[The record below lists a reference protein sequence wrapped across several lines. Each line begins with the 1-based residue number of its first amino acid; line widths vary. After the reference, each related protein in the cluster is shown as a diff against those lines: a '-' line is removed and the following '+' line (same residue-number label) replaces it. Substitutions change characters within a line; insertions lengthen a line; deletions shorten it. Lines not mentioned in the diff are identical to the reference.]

1 MKNII
6 VLIFVGSFLISCTND
21 ASNFKNQTIVNSEI
35 GYDIS
40 DEGERR
46 ILVAG
51 SMSNVEVWEKY
62 IKAHNE
68 RDFET
73 IMSMNSDSIKVRGP
87 RGEYI
92 VGTEAHKEFLMEW
105 FEANSPKWTSKYFIA
120 NDVTTKEGELR
131 QWVTSGHDLTLNV
144 EGKEVAVFQIHDALI
159 LDGKV
164 QEFMVQERVKGE
176 DE

>member
-6 VLIFVGSFLISCTND
+6 VLIFVGSFFISCTND
-21 ASNFKNQTIVNSEI
+21 ASNVKNQTIVNSEI

-73 IMSMNSDSIKVRGP
+73 IMSMSSDSIKVRG
-87 RGEYI
+87 
-92 VGTEAHKEFLMEW
+92 AHKEFLMEW